1 MTITL
6 FEIIILMDIIME
18 VFNLKKEVKDLR
30 NSVQPRPDILVSCRH
45 NGEDNALAVAVAMN
59 CSFDPP
65 MVAVGIVPSRYSY
78 NMIKESGVFVVNLVT
93 ESMREQYAYLG
104 SKSRRDFDKLKE
116 LGMETVDGTVVD
128 APLLV
133 DCPVNAECTIV
144 DSIETGSHVLF
155 IGKVEC
161 IHADEELLNENG
173 GVDYKKID
181 LLKFI

>member
-1 MTITL
+1 
-6 FEIIILMDIIME
+6 
-18 VFNLKKEVKDLR
+18 VFYLKKEVKDLK
-30 NSVQPRPDILVSCRH
+30 NPVQPRPDILVSCRH

-116 LGMETVDGTVVD
+116 LGMETVDGSVVD

-133 DCPVNAECTIV
+133 DSPVSAECTIV

-155 IGKVEC
+155 IGKVER
-161 IHADEELLNENG
+161 IHANEELIKENG
-173 GVDYKKID
+173 SVDYNKID
-181 LLKFI
+181 LLKFR